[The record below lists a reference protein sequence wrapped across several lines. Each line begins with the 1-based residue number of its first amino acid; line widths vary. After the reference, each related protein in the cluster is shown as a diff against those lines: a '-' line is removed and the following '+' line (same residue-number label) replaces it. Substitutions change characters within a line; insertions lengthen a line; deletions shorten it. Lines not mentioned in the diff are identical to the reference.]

1 MAYPNR
7 ATSVPPRYTSE
18 RTAREVFFAT
28 LGAAS
33 VCLML
38 GLAAVGHFVS

>member
-1 MAYPNR
+1 MAYPDR
-7 ATSVPPRYTSE
+7 ATSARPGYTSE
-18 RTAREVFFAT
+18 RTAREVFFAM

-33 VCLML
+33 VCLLL

>member
-1 MAYPNR
+1 MTQSDR
-7 ATSVPPRYTSE
+7 AITCRATSE

-33 VCLML
+33 VSLLL
-38 GLAAVGHFVS
+38 GFAVVAHFMA